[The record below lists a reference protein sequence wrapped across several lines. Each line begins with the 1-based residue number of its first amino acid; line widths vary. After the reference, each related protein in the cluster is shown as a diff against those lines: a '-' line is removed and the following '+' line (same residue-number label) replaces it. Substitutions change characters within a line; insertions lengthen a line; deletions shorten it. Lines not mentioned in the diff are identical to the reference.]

1 MALPS
6 LITIGELAS
15 RTGVATSAL
24 RYYEQRGLIRSERT
38 QGNQRR
44 FARAT
49 VRRVSVIRA
58 AQRCGISLEEI
69 GAVLARL
76 PDDRTPTAR
85 DWQELSTAWR
95 QSLDERIATLAG
107 LRDRLTG
114 CIGCGCLSLDRCWL
128 VNPDD
133 EVARS
138 GPGPRLLAGPRSP
151 AS

>member
-1 MALPS
+1 GARDDGDPIARVSVRMRSLDGHARKVQLQVNLKSMALPS

-24 RYYEQRGLIRSERT
+24 RFYEQRGLIRSERT

-85 DWQELSTAWR
+85 DWQELST
-95 QSLDERIATLAG
+95 
-107 LRDRLTG
+107 
-114 CIGCGCLSLDRCWL
+114 
-128 VNPDD
+128 
-133 EVARS
+133 
-138 GPGPRLLAGPRSP
+138 
-151 AS
+151 